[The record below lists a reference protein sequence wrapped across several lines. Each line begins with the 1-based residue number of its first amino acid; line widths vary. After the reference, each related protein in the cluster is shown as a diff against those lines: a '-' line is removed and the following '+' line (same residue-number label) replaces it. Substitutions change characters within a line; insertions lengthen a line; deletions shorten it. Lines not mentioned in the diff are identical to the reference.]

1 MSYDVAN
8 DPYFNPD
15 TGVLH
20 NLLNIKTQSELEQVE
35 AEITSVEISTILI
48 ESPAITVFDLELLR
62 EIHKQVFSH
71 IYDWAGE
78 IRRIELAK
86 DKTRFAHS
94 RHIESSA
101 IELLE
106 ELKREDNLNN
116 LSIDDFIKRIAH
128 YYCELNIIHPFREG
142 NGRVIRTFLSLL
154 AFNAGKSIAWN
165 RMNSKE
171 NIGACAIGYHGD
183 EKPLQIMLEKLVEDI

>member
-8 DPYFNPD
+8 DPYFDPG
-15 TGVLH
+15 TGVLR
-20 NLLNIKTQSELEQVE
+20 NLLNIKSQSELDQVE

-71 IYDWAGE
+71 IYDWAGAV
-78 IRRIELAK
+78 RRIELAK
-86 DKTRFAHS
+86 DQTRFAHAQ
-94 RHIESSA
+94 HIESSA

-106 ELKREDNLNN
+106 QLKQEGNLKN
-116 LSIDDFIKRIAH
+116 LSNDNFIARIAH

-142 NGRVIRTFLSLL
+142 NGRVIRTYLSLL
-154 AFNAGKSIAWN
+154 AFNSGRSIAWN
-165 RMNSKE
+165 KMDSKE
-171 NIGACAIGYHGD
+171 NIDACAIGYHGD
-183 EKPLQIMLEKLVEDI
+183 EKPLQIMLKKLVEDI